1 VAVSPYSHLHHYYT
15 SLYGIKRGVSDWEGK
30 AGRKRTGNLPVVCL
44 KWQVSRRVVLG
55 LREREM
61 LLVLTVGRRREN
73 PKGTTSCSPDH
84 GKNTDTQI
92 VNMTPLEWWCL
103 WTLIIALE
111 LARRSTLTVLELCPR
126 TYDGVLSSPC
136 LLIS

>member
-1 VAVSPYSHLHHYYT
+1 MA
-15 SLYGIKRGVSDWEGK
+15 SLEKGSVRFE
-30 AGRKRTGNLPVVCL
+30 
-44 KWQVSRRVVLG
+44 
-55 LREREM
+55 REREM

-92 VNMTPLEWWCL
+92 VNMTPLEWLCL

-111 LARRSTLTVLELCPR
+111 LARRSTLVGCAQEHMTEFF
-126 TYDGVLSSPC
+126 
-136 LLIS
+136 LIRAY